1 MASSPCVLV
10 VGDINIDVIINGTA
24 YPAEGD
30 EVIVKQSNHRLGG
43 SGCNTA
49 VVFSKL
55 GANAQILGHIGK
67 DPFGTLARTFLQES
81 GVDTRW
87 MVESSLNT
95 TGWMMILVTNGG
107 QRTMFGCRGCNELP
121 FPNPVVSPLLE
132 SLDLLHVSGYS
143 FIEDDQWAFVH
154 KMMEEAHAKGVKVSL
169 DPGAESIKRVR
180 ERVLSALPCV
190 DYLLLSEFELDKLV
204 PRPWLPNSCE
214 ELLAYGV
221 GSVILK
227 KGEKGSA
234 LFCRNKEASKPA
246 CDVPGLKVLNT
257 TGAGDC
263 FNAGFLLGQLQ
274 GLSPAASLTLGNAAA
289 YCAITSPNGMEDMR
303 HESSLPDC
311 IAKIICSGKAAR
323 GDTSIRQ
330 ALSVLKSA

>member
-1 MASSPCVLV
+1 MASSSRVLV
-10 VGDINIDVIINGTA
+10 VGDINIDIIINGGA

-67 DPFGTLARTFLQES
+67 DPFGTLAQTFLQES

-95 TGWMMILVTNGG
+95 TGWMMILVTTGG

-132 SLDLLHVSGYS
+132 GLDLLHVSGYT
-143 FIEDDQWAFVH
+143 FIEDGQWDFVH
-154 KMMEEAHAKGVKVSL
+154 KLIEEAHAKGIKVSL
-169 DPGAESIKRVR
+169 DPGGESVKQVR
-180 ERVLSALPCV
+180 ERVLASLSSV
-190 DYLLLSEFELDKLV
+190 DYLLLSEFELNKLV
-204 PRPWLPNSCE
+204 PRPWLSNGCK

-227 KGEKGSA
+227 MGENGSA
-234 LFCRNKEASKPA
+234 FFCRSDEASKAA
-246 CDVPGLKVLNT
+246 CSVPELKVLNT

-263 FNAGFLLGQLQ
+263 FDAGFLLGQLQ

-289 YCAITSPNGMEDMR
+289 YCAITSPNGMEDIR

-311 IAKIICSGKAAR
+311 IARIICSDQNEQDDA
-323 GDTSIRQ
+323 SIRL
-330 ALSVLKSA
+330 ALSALKTA

>member
-1 MASSPCVLV
+1 MVSSPCVLV
-10 VGDINIDVIINGTA
+10 VGDINIDVIINGTT

-49 VVFSKL
+49 VAFSKL
-55 GANAQILGHIGK
+55 GSSIQILGHIGK
-67 DPFGTLARTFLQES
+67 DPFGMLARTFLQES

-87 MVESSLNT
+87 MIESSLNT
-95 TGWMMILVTNGG
+95 TGWMMILITEGG

-121 FPNPVVSPLLE
+121 FPNPVVSTLLE
-132 SLDLLHVSGYS
+132 GRDLLHVSGYT
-143 FIEDDQWAFVH
+143 FIEDEQWDFIH
-154 KMMEEAHAKGVKVSL
+154 KLIEEAHAKGIKVSL
-169 DPGAESIKRVR
+169 DPGGESVKRVR
-180 ERVLSALPCV
+180 ERVLAVMPCV

-204 PRPWLPNSCE
+204 PRPWLANGCK

-227 KGEKGSA
+227 MGQNGSA
-234 LFCRNKEASKPA
+234 FFCHDAEASKPA
-246 CDVPGLKVLNT
+246 CNVPELKVLNT

-274 GLSPAASLTLGNAAA
+274 GLSPAASLTLGNATA
-289 YCAITSPNGMEDMR
+289 YCAITSPNGMEDVR
-303 HESSLPDC
+303 HESSLPEC
-311 IAKIICSGKAAR
+311 VSRIICADLKNQDDKSTNLALAALKAA
-323 GDTSIRQ
+323 
-330 ALSVLKSA
+330 